1 MKKNLIQLSYFR
13 EVLEEVKKVSWPSRQ
28 QTIQLTGIVVGVS
41 VAVGLYISALDI
53 IFTQLI
59 GLFLR

>member
-1 MKKNLIQLSYFR
+1 MKKTFTPLSYFR
-13 EVLEEVKKVSWPSRQ
+13 EVSEEVKKVAWPSRE

-41 VAVGLYISALDI
+41 IAVGLYISVLDI

-59 GLFLR
+59 EFLLG